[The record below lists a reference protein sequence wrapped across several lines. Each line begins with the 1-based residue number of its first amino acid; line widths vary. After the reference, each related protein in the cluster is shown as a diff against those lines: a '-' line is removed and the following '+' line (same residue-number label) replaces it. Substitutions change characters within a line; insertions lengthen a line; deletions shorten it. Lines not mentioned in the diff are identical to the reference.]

1 MAQWFMIVSEDS
13 TNGDRLYK
21 TRAATADEAHR
32 IAEETGVE
40 APYRLLDEGEIEARG
55 RYNYGFQL
63 LFRLATEITPQNAG
77 RGSDAER
84 HAA

>member
-1 MAQWFMIVSEDS
+1 MAQWFMIISEDAD
-13 TNGDRLYK
+13 NGDRLFK
-21 TRAATADEAHR
+21 TRAATANEARGIADEA
-32 IAEETGVE
+32 GVA
-40 APYRLLDEGEIEARG
+40 APYRLLDEGEIEERG